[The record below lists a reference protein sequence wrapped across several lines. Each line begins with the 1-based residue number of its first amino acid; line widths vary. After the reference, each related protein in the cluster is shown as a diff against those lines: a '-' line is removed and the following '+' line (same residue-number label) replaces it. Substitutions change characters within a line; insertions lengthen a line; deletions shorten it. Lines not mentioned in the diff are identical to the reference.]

1 MKPNQLAN
9 TQPKANPQHLK
20 PISNQI
26 GPKSELKSNQVR
38 PQPNLDQT
46 KYEIPN
52 QKVQILRSLL
62 KKNMS
67 LEFYQK
73 TEHHTTTIQQKLN
86 NNARSI
92 DKIPQLRPKTKTS

>member
-52 QKVQILRSLL
+52 QKVQIYDLSL
-62 KKNMS
+62 KKICPWNFTKKLS
-67 LEFYQK
+67 
-73 TEHHTTTIQQKLN
+73 TTQQQYNK
-86 NNARSI
+86 SSTTMH
-92 DKIPQLRPKTKTS
+92 DQLTKYHN